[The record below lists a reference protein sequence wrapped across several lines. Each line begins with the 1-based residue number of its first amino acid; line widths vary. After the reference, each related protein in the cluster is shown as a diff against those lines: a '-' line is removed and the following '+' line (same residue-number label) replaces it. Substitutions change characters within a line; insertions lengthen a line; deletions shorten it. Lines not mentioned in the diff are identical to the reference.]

1 MAGGTT
7 ADGGTPGILAVMSA
21 DPSSRRAERGR
32 RPRRLPLVVA
42 LVLFLCVVGAGAW
55 GATYYRRCQ
64 EAAVG
69 PARPVTVVVLE
80 GATGE
85 EVIQELHARRVIP
98 CGGFVGNILLR
109 GTGKSDKIRTGSF
122 ELTTGMTLDAALEVL
137 TTPPREIPTVE
148 LVIPEGLR
156 LTQIAE
162 KVHEDLEIPAKRF
175 LDEVQSGRYVLP
187 PYLPAGTPSPEG
199 FLFPKTYEFVKA
211 DLSARLVA
219 ERLLEQFETEAAD
232 LPFDRVKELGVSP
245 YELVIIASMIEEEAG
260 VDRDRRLIA
269 GVIYNRIEIGMALG
283 IDATLLY
290 DDPTP
295 DGELSTRDLEF
306 DSPYNTRINLGLP
319 PTPIAS
325 PGEKSLR
332 AALDPADT
340 KFLYYVLCGADGH
353 HKFGLTLAE
362 HDRNVREC
370 LG

>member
-1 MAGGTT
+1 
-7 ADGGTPGILAVMSA
+7 MSA
-21 DPSSRRAERGR
+21 DPSFTRAERGR
-32 RPRRLPLVVA
+32 RPRRLSLVVA
-42 LVLFLCVVGAGAW
+42 LVLFLCVVGAAAW

-64 EAAVG
+64 EAPGG
-69 PARPVTVVVLE
+69 PARPVTVVVPE

-85 EVIQELHARRVIP
+85 EVIQELHARGVIP

-137 TTPPREIPTVE
+137 TTPPSEAPIVE
-148 LVIPEGLR
+148 LVIPEGYR

-162 KVHEDLEIPAKRF
+162 KVQEDLKIPAKRF

-187 PYLPAGTPSPEG
+187 PYLPEGTATPEG

-211 DLSARLVA
+211 DVSARLVA
-219 ERLLEQFETEAAD
+219 QTMLEQFEKEVEA
-232 LPFDRVKELGVSP
+232 LPFDRVKELDVTP

-295 DGELSTRDLEF
+295 DGELSTLDLEF
-306 DSPYNTRINLGLP
+306 DSPYNTRINPGLP

-325 PGEKSLR
+325 PGGKSLR

-340 KFLYYVLCGADGH
+340 RFLYYVLCGADGH
-353 HKFGLTLAE
+353 HKFGLTLEA

>member
-1 MAGGTT
+1 MAGRAT
-7 ADGGTPGILAVMSA
+7 ADGETPGILAVMSA
-21 DPSSRRAERGR
+21 DPSSQRAERGR
-32 RPRRLPLVVA
+32 RPRRLSLVLA
-42 LVLFLCVVGAGAW
+42 LVLFLGVLGAGAW
-55 GATYYRRCQ
+55 AASYYRRCQ
-64 EAAVG
+64 DAADG
-69 PARPVTVVVLE
+69 PARPVTISVVE

-85 EVIQELHARRVIP
+85 QVVGELHARGVIP

-109 GTGKSDKIRTGSF
+109 GTGKSDEIRTGSF

-137 TTPPREIPTVE
+137 TMPPPEIPTVE

-162 KVHEDLEIPAKRF
+162 KVHEDLKLPAKHF

-187 PYLPAGTPSPEG
+187 PYLPAGTPTPEG
-199 FLFPKTYEFVKA
+199 FLFPKSYEFIEEG
-211 DLSARLVA
+211 LTARVVA
-219 ERLLEQFETEAAD
+219 EQLLEQFREEAEA
-232 LPFDRVKELGVSP
+232 LPFERAAELGVTP

-295 DGELSTRDLEF
+295 DGKLSSSDLEF
-306 DSPYNTRINLGLP
+306 DSPYNTRINPGLP

-353 HKFGLTLAE
+353 HRFALTLAA
-362 HDRNVREC
+362 HNRNVDAC